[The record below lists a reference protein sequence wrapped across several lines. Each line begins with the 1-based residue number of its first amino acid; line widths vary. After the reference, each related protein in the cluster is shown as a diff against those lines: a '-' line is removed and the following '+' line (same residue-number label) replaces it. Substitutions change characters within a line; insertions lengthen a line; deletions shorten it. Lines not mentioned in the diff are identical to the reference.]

1 MMRLL
6 LCITLA
12 GSVALWSCSSDDAP
26 VSRAQMADVLRD
38 IHLAE
43 AWAGLAG
50 PDSLRSPSSRRNLDS
65 LATYYSAIL
74 AKYKLSQ
81 QQFSSAYAW
90 YKAHPTELDSVY
102 ARVLPMLNE
111 LEAKTAGGSQQ

>member
-6 LCITLA
+6 HCLVLVGSLA
-12 GSVALWSCSSDDAP
+12 LSSCSSDTAP
-26 VSRAQMADVLRD
+26 VPRAQMAVVLRD

-50 PDSLRSPSSRRNLDS
+50 PDSLRSPASRRNLDS
-65 LATYYSAIL
+65 LSTYYSVIL
-74 AKYKLSQ
+74 ARHKLSQ
-81 QQFSSAYAW
+81 QEFSAAYAW

-111 LEAKTAGGSQQ
+111 LEAKSAGGAQR